1 MALSKLSSR
10 KLAGRNKGA
19 RIGSTAGFACGSGS
33 LGPTWGWV
41 SPEGQEVVV
50 IYFSVPFACWIELS
64 DNSIS

>member
-10 KLAGRNKGA
+10 KLAGRNEGA

-41 SPEGQEVVV
+41 SPEGAGGGSDL
-50 IYFSVPFACWIELS
+50 FFFAFCLL
-64 DNSIS
+64 DRTK